1 MYGLCTKLRSQN
13 CRFFLNFF
21 PLTVRYLDGCQRS
34 LAVVK
39 AVAELKIERLWL

>member
-1 MYGLCTKLRSQN
+1 
-13 CRFFLNFF
+13 
-21 PLTVRYLDGCQRS
+21 